1 MFFNTQLLVGLL
13 FSLLPVVL
21 CKPPFAQ
28 GNLAVILNVSEGI
41 VSPHH
46 GIKGEFSQQSLW
58 CQATEDGETA
68 LELHNASFQRTYFPH
83 RHEAE
88 IDNGN
93 RAYFKFGKP
102 STRDIGKYKCD
113 MVTSDGRRA
122 WGNLFVYMR
131 PVFHTNGSTRF
142 EVPDD
147 DDKFTVTATSIKF
160 SEGDTVTLSCPAIS
174 YPAADIEW
182 FKNDKRIV
190 SDNGRISKRDP
201 NLYIDKVTKADEGS
215 YRCRA
220 TNRFPVGSDDET
232 EFHAD
237 LITQLRINGTL
248 GWVYPLI
255 LIIVIL
261 LLLFITIYVCSAFK
275 KRKQNQYNVAKREKT
290 LRNAE
295 EERLNDVDGG
305 GGFEE

>member
-1 MFFNTQLLVGLL
+1 MFLVGLL
-13 FSLLPVVL
+13 FSLFPVVL

-113 MVTSDGRRA
+113 M
-122 WGNLFVYMR
+122 
-131 PVFHTNGSTRF
+131 
-142 EVPDD
+142 
-147 DDKFTVTATSIKF
+147 I
-160 SEGDTVTLSCPAIS
+160 
-174 YPAADIEW
+174 
-182 FKNDKRIV
+182 
-190 SDNGRISKRDP
+190 
-201 NLYIDKVTKADEGS
+201 
-215 YRCRA
+215 
-220 TNRFPVGSDDET
+220 
-232 EFHAD
+232 
-237 LITQLRINGTL
+237 
-248 GWVYPLI
+248 
-255 LIIVIL
+255 
-261 LLLFITIYVCSAFK
+261 
-275 KRKQNQYNVAKREKT
+275 
-290 LRNAE
+290 
-295 EERLNDVDGG
+295 
-305 GGFEE
+305 

>member
-13 FSLLPVVL
+13 FSLFPVVL

-290 LRNAE
+290 LRTVE
-295 EERLNDVDGG
+295 ENERLNNVEVY
-305 GGFEE
+305 EE

>member
-13 FSLLPVVL
+13 FSLFPVVL

-261 LLLFITIYVCSAFK
+261 LLLFITIYACSAFK
-275 KRKQNQYNVAKREKT
+275 KHKQNQYNVAKREKT
-290 LRNAE
+290 LRTVE
-295 EERLNDVDGG
+295 ENERLNNVEVY
-305 GGFEE
+305 EE